1 MMVGLRGAAA
11 SYLKEVV
18 ATTNGEVHPMQF
30 ANVQCQVSHFNDITI
45 ILFFWISGFIVLSI
59 IIVIITETILIFSLP
74 MQEWWSMYCW
84 CGFGRKWPRRL

>member
-11 SYLKEVV
+11 SYLREVV

-45 ILFFWISGFIVLSI
+45 ILFFWISGFIMINSNIVLSI

-74 MQEWWSMYCW
+74 MQEWWSMY
-84 CGFGRKWPRRL
+84 